1 MSRHMDRLKRSTA
14 SAQETWRG
22 AEAAELLSDAGGRGM
37 VGRGDARE
45 AWKRFS
51 ASHRLKTFVLSSV
64 KLFDMRRVSSTF
76 EFELMATERATAW

>member
-1 MSRHMDRLKRSTA
+1 M
-14 SAQETWRG
+14 G
-22 AEAAELLSDAGGRGM
+22 GEAC
-37 VGRGDARE
+37 E

-64 KLFDMRRVSSTF
+64 KLFEMRRVSSTF